1 MTTAAAAMTIDELQR
16 MKDRAQP
23 IVMVTA
29 FDFASARVAE
39 RAGVD
44 VVLVGD
50 SAAMTMLGYASTR
63 EVSLDE
69 MLMLT
74 RAVRRGVTLPVL
86 IGDMPFGT
94 YEKSDAIA
102 IASAR
107 QFMDAG
113 CAGVKIEG
121 AGPILERVRALT
133 AAGIPVMGHVGLKPQ
148 GVTNAEEYRARG
160 RTADE
165 AIAIIRDAVALEMAG
180 AFAIVVEAVASPVAD
195 ALMGQVHVPVIGIGA
210 GPAPDG
216 QVLVYHDL
224 TGWSESRPAKF
235 VRKYAAVGELM
246 VEAVAAFAADVR
258 SHRYPAPE
266 HMYGMSADELAR
278 FRERAMSARA

>member
-1 MTTAAAAMTIDELQR
+1 MTIDELTR
-16 MKDRAQP
+16 MKERGQP

-29 FDFASARVAE
+29 FDYASGRVAE

-50 SAAMTMLGYASTR
+50 SAAQTMLGYSSTR

-74 RAVRRGVTLPVL
+74 RAVRRGVTHPLLV
-86 IGDMPFGT
+86 GDMPFGT
-94 YEKSDAIA
+94 YEPSDAVA
-102 IASAR
+102 LASAKK
-107 QFMDAG
+107 FMDIG
-113 CAGVKIEG
+113 CAGVKMEG
-121 AGPILERVRALT
+121 AGPILSRVRALT

-148 GVTNAEEYRARG
+148 GVTNLEEYRARG

-165 AIAIIRDAVALEMAG
+165 ALAIIRDAVALEQAG

-195 ALMGQVHVPVIGIGA
+195 ALMTRVNIPVIGIGA

-224 TGWSESRPAKF
+224 TGWTETRPARF
-235 VRKYAAVGELM
+235 VRKYAAVGDLM

-258 SHRYPAPE
+258 SHKYPAPE
-266 HMYGMSADELAR
+266 HIYGMAADELAR
-278 FRERAMSARA
+278 FKEKSVSS

>member
-1 MTTAAAAMTIDELQR
+1 MTTAALGMTIDELQR
-16 MKDRAQP
+16 MKERAQP

-44 VVLVGD
+44 IVLVGD
-50 SAAMTMLGYASTR
+50 SAAMTMLGYPSTR

-74 RAVRRGVTLPVL
+74 RAVRRGVTHPLLV
-86 IGDMPFGT
+86 GDMPFGT
-94 YEKSDAIA
+94 YESSDAIA

-107 QFMDAG
+107 KFIEAG

-121 AGPILERVRALT
+121 AGPILARVRALT

-148 GVTNAEEYRARG
+148 GVANAEEYRARG

-165 AIAIIRDAVALEMAG
+165 AVAIVEDALALENAG
-180 AFAIVVEAVASPVAD
+180 AFSLVVEAVASPVAD
-195 ALMGQVHVPVIGIGA
+195 QLMRRVNIPVIGIGA

-216 QVLVYHDL
+216 QVLVFHDL

-235 VRKYAAVGELM
+235 VRKYAAAGDLM
-246 VEAVAAFAADVR
+246 VEAVSAFAADVR
-258 SHRYPAPE
+258 AHRYPAPE
-266 HMYGMSADELAR
+266 HQYAMAADELAR
-278 FRERAMSARA
+278 FKERAGPQG

>member
-1 MTTAAAAMTIDELQR
+1 MTSVATAMTIDELQR
-16 MKDRAQP
+16 MKERAQP

-29 FDFASARVAE
+29 FDFPSGRVAE

-44 VVLVGD
+44 VVLIGD
-50 SAAMTMLGYASTR
+50 SAAMTMLGYPTTR

-74 RAVRRGVTLPVL
+74 RAARRGVTHPLL

-94 YEKSDAIA
+94 YEGADAVA
-102 IASAR
+102 VASAR
-107 QFMDAG
+107 RFVEAG

-121 AGPILERVRALT
+121 AGPILSRVRAIT

-148 GVTNAEEYRARG
+148 GVTSAEDYRARG

-165 AIAIIRDAVALEMAG
+165 AVAIIQDAVALEEAG
-180 AFAIVVEAVASPVAD
+180 AFSIVVEAVASPVVD
-195 ALMGQVHVPVIGIGA
+195 ALMARVNVPIIGIGA
-210 GPAPDG
+210 GSGPDG
-216 QVLVYHDL
+216 QVLVFHDL
-224 TGWSESRPAKF
+224 VGWTETRPAKF
-235 VRKYAAVGELM
+235 VRKYAAVGDLM

-258 SHRYPAPE
+258 AHRYPAPE
-266 HMYGMSADELAR
+266 HMYGMSGDELAR
-278 FRERAMSARA
+278 FKERASR

>member
-1 MTTAAAAMTIDELQR
+1 MTAAAEAMTVDELQR
-16 MKDRAQP
+16 MKERAQP

-29 FDFASARVAE
+29 FDFPSGRVAE

-50 SAAMTMLGYASTR
+50 SAAMTMLGYPSTR
-63 EVSLDE
+63 EVSLEE

-74 RAVRRGVTLPVL
+74 RAARRGVTHPLL

-94 YEKSDAIA
+94 YESSDAIA
-102 IASAR
+102 VASAR
-107 QFMDAG
+107 KFVEAG

-121 AGPILERVRALT
+121 AGPILSRVRAIV

-165 AIAIIRDAVALEMAG
+165 AVAIIADAVALEQAG
-180 AFAIVVEAVASPVAD
+180 AFAIVVEAVASPVVD
-195 ALMGQVHVPVIGIGA
+195 ALMLRVNVPVIGIGA

-224 TGWSESRPAKF
+224 VGWTESRPAKF
-235 VRKYAAVGELM
+235 VRKYAAVGDLM
-246 VEAVAAFAADVR
+246 VEAVSVYAADVR
-258 SHRYPAPE
+258 AHRYPAPE
-266 HMYGMSADELAR
+266 HMYGMAADELAR
-278 FRERAMSARA
+278 FKERTSR

>member
-1 MTTAAAAMTIDELQR
+1 MTTAVAGMTIDELTR
-16 MKDRAQP
+16 LKERSQP

-29 FDFASARVAE
+29 FDFPSARVAE

-44 VVLVGD
+44 IVLVGD
-50 SAAMTMLGYASTR
+50 SAAMTMLGYPSTR

-74 RAVRRGVTLPVL
+74 RAVRRGVTHPLL

-102 IASAR
+102 LASA
-107 QFMDAG
+107 QKFMEAG

-121 AGPILERVRALT
+121 AGPILDRVRALT

-165 AIAIIRDAVALEMAG
+165 AVAIVRDAVLLQEAG
-180 AFAIVVEAVASPVAD
+180 AFALVVEAVASPVAD
-195 ALMGQVHVPVIGIGA
+195 ALMNRVEIPVIGIGA

-235 VRKYAAVGELM
+235 VRKYAAVGDLM
-246 VEAVAAFAADVR
+246 VEAVSTFAADVR

-266 HMYGMSADELAR
+266 HQYGMAADELAR
-278 FRERAMSARA
+278 FKEKTS

>member
-1 MTTAAAAMTIDELQR
+1 MTTAAVGMTIDELHR
-16 MKDRAQP
+16 MKERAQP

-29 FDFASARVAE
+29 FDYASGRVAE

-44 VVLVGD
+44 IVLVGD
-50 SAAMTMLGYASTR
+50 SAAMTMLGYPSTR

-74 RAVRRGVTLPVL
+74 RAVRRGVQHPLL

-94 YEKSDAIA
+94 YESSDNVAV
-102 IASAR
+102 ASAR
-107 QFMDAG
+107 RFVEAG
-113 CAGVKIEG
+113 AVGVKIEG
-121 AGPILERVRALT
+121 AGPILSRVRAIT

-160 RTADE
+160 RTAEE
-165 AIAIIRDAVALEMAG
+165 AITIIEDAVALEEAG

-195 ALMGQVHVPVIGIGA
+195 ALMNRLDIPIIGIGA

-235 VRKYAAVGELM
+235 VRKYAAVGDLM

-266 HMYGMSADELAR
+266 HVYGMSADELAR
-278 FRERAMSARA
+278 FKERTNR